1 MIQKAAKAEI
11 HVAKKQKGAA
21 KVELKKA
28 RISLK
33 QAISGGASE
42 TQIIEIRQ
50 TIEIQITVITKII
63 IEIRVHY
70 VKFIKAKIMIQIAV
84 DPLKVVKR
92 AERKAR
98 ILNGVHNRI
107 KGEKS
112 KASMKIVAM
121 RREKLQLRIELK
133 EASVHTNI
141 IASLAIESKIE
152 KIKISMTKQKS
163 VIKK

>member
-1 MIQKAAKAEI
+1 LIKKAAKAEI
-11 HVAKKQKGAA
+11 HVAKKQKAA
-21 KVELKKA
+21 ARVQLKEA

-33 QAISGGASE
+33 QAISVGASE
-42 TQIIEIRQ
+42 TQIIEIRR
-50 TIEIQITVITKII
+50 TIEIHITIITKII
-63 IEIRVHY
+63 IEIRAHY
-70 VKFIKAKIMIQIAV
+70 VTLIKAKIMIQIAV

-98 ILNGVHNRI
+98 ILNGTHNKI
-107 KGEKS
+107 KGAKS

-121 RREKLQLRIELK
+121 RKEKMELRIQLK
-133 EASVHTNI
+133 QASVHTNI